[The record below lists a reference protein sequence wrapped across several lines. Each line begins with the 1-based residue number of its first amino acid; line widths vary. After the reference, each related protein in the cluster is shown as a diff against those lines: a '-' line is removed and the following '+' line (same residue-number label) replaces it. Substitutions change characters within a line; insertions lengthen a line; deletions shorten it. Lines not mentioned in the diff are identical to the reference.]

1 MHLCCKKL
9 NSSKICFNIILCNF
23 CFNTRLKCIRRK
35 SCWRS
40 EILISSKSPNWIQIA
55 GLKLNALKY
64 TLLPCCSIALFKAT
78 LKFSFTIC
86 SIYSCFVA
94 FHCSSQDEKAWLD
107 AINLGI
113 GWQLK
118 LCEPNNWV
126 NFNRFCFNCL
136 SPKSWL
142 SSSQIKGL
150 LTKIGSVSFLLMVFS
165 LNFHLFHLNH
175 SWHTLIMFNNS
186 CHLWQRVAIIQRLNV
201 WCFYDVVL
209 KSASKLY

>member
-1 MHLCCKKL
+1 MQRMHLCCKKL

-23 CFNTRLKCIRRK
+23 CFNTRLKCTRRK

-40 EILISSKSPNWIQIA
+40 KILISSKSPNWIRIA

-64 TLLPCCSIALFKAT
+64 TPLPCCSIALFKEA
-78 LKFSFTIC
+78 LNFSFTIC
-86 SIYSCFVA
+86 SICSCFVA
-94 FHCSSQDEKAWLD
+94 FHCSSQDEKAWLE

-150 LTKIGSVSFLLMVFS
+150 STKNWVSFIFVNGDF
-165 LNFHLFHLNH
+165 
-175 SWHTLIMFNNS
+175 
-186 CHLWQRVAIIQRLNV
+186 
-201 WCFYDVVL
+201 L
-209 KSASKLY
+209 KFPFIPNEP